1 MSSTNLLY
9 RNQQTYALPRSGGI
23 YILHL
28 HLIQPRVLR
37 IGKLGEYY
45 FQPGEYL
52 YVGSAQGPGG
62 LKARLG
68 RHLHGYGRC
77 HWHIDWL
84 RLATSVSGYFYLETR
99 ERIECKWSQFL
110 MQAPKARIPVPGF
123 GASDCRSK
131 GNSCAAHLVRLDQ
144 SIDVNKIRG
153 GLPKDKESQVVY
165 RKNTSQ
171 FRPDRGDIE

>member
-1 MSSTNLLY
+1 MINS
-9 RNQQTYALPRSGGI
+9 AGV

-28 HLIQPRVLR
+28 KIKNFQNLRV
-37 IGKLGEYY
+37 GKLGKYC

-68 RHLHGYGRC
+68 RHLLGYGRR

-84 RLATSVSGYFYLETR
+84 RPASSISGYFYLETL
-99 ERIECKWSQFL
+99 EHIECAWSQFL
-110 MQAPKARIPVPGF
+110 IQELEASIPAPGF

-144 SIDVNKIRG
+144 CIDVNKIRD
-153 GLPKDKESQVVY
+153 GLPKVQESQVVY
-165 RKNTSQ
+165 RKFTAQ
-171 FRPDRGDIE
+171 FQPDRGDIE